1 MRRERA
7 AILWWLF
14 PTKATGRDPGRVL
27 RQRAPGPGGHAFVVV
42 DFAQDLIGQ
51 VVRTCV
57 RALPALYSGPR
68 EPIWVTAIHHRLS
81 RNLCRLADVA

>member
-1 MRRERA
+1 
-7 AILWWLF
+7 
-14 PTKATGRDPGRVL
+14 
-27 RQRAPGPGGHAFVVV
+27 
-42 DFAQDLIGQ
+42 
-51 VVRTCV
+51 VRTCV